1 MISDNNNQTL
11 FYNFLESQNKDI
23 HFDDYYEYDFHLPFD
38 KITKELYEI
47 KLKVLFYKAEDLNFK
62 SFLSLRDTDILSEEN
77 ISELI
82 SEAGISKEEFFYRL
96 SLIVGKKFELEY
108 SIKKDRKSVV

>member
-1 MISDNNNQTL
+1 M
-11 FYNFLESQNKDI
+11 
-23 HFDDYYEYDFHLPFD
+23 
-38 KITKELYEI
+38 
-47 KLKVLFYKAEDLNFK
+47 FYKAEDLNFK

-108 SIKKDRKSVV
+108 SIKKNDFIEIEEFYWKNIIIYIKF